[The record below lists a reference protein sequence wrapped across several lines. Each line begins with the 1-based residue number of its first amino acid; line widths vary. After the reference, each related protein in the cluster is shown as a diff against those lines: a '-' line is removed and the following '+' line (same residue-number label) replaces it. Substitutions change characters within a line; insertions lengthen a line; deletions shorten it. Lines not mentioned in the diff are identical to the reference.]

1 MRDLQ
6 VFLNW
11 YLNPRGRMKRGMFN
25 VVFFVAFIPVIFIKV
40 MDMAEN
46 TTQKAGEYAPV
57 MNMLKDGLSGKN
69 NIDSR
74 DVQGFL
80 RKSEST
86 RNATRQMMDA
96 FDFQS
101 LEKAS
106 VGIKE
111 KPKSGLDLG
120 DFLSFLIYLGLIP
133 IVMMRLR
140 DLGKWGNALYV
151 YTAVVYSGILVD
163 SAKSLLHMDF
173 PISVSAAASI
183 LTFVLVSWLCM
194 GGSRIRPSEIHRED
208 NYMPG
213 DNPDDPY

>member
-40 MDMAEN
+40 MDMAES

-80 RKSEST
+80 RQSENT
-86 RNATRQMMDA
+86 RDATRQMMDA
-96 FDFQS
+96 FNFQS

-106 VGIKE
+106 VGIE
-111 KPKSGLDLG
+111 DKPEGGLDLG
-120 DFLSFLIYLGLIP
+120 NFLNFLIYLALVP

-140 DLGKWGNALYV
+140 DLGKWGNSLYV
-151 YTAVVYSGILVD
+151 YTAAVYSGILID
-163 SAKSLLHMDF
+163 SFKALLGMNF
-173 PISVSAAASI
+173 SVSISAAGSI
-183 LTFVLVSWLCM
+183 LSFILISWLCM
-194 GGSRIRPSEIHRED
+194 GGSKVRPSEIHRED

>member
-80 RKSEST
+80 RQSEST

-140 DLGKWGNALYV
+140 
-151 YTAVVYSGILVD
+151 
-163 SAKSLLHMDF
+163 
-173 PISVSAAASI
+173 
-183 LTFVLVSWLCM
+183 
-194 GGSRIRPSEIHRED
+194 
-208 NYMPG
+208 
-213 DNPDDPY
+213 